1 MLLSL
6 QKIMTDFVNVEM
18 SFHAKALE
26 VYTQCFNNIAAIDID
41 EDIEVMFLHKWST
54 HTCA

>member
-1 MLLSL
+1 
-6 QKIMTDFVNVEM
+6 MTDFVNVEM

-41 EDIEVMFLHKWST
+41 EDIEVMFLHN
-54 HTCA
+54 HQNGIHLRVP